1 MAKPVIYE
9 SEGLLVSAVEDPI
22 QNAVFKNP
30 WRNVYWFAR
39 MLINGDKYGAVG
51 KESEFLVQL
60 ASSLRGVLA
69 DPSHSNEFKIELS
82 KGIFK
87 RLVEKRFSKATA
99 KSARVKLFFEDLT
112 NKLLTVDDI
121 GVFVCATESVLVPI
135 NIALTTIPNN
145 DREFTEAIAKTYLDK
160 LGDSGLAT
168 VVGFWDDA
176 GVEGCLNAERVAVL
190 RSFTHLRR
198 DLAHMPELELNLVL
212 TAFMQEFE
220 RRLGQKRK
228 GRAGGSLE
236 DVASFL
242 FDYYGVKA
250 DDKPDHFQADIE
262 VDKWV
267 RCRDKWLIAISCKR
281 TLRERWKQVSAA
293 SSEVLSKYKIK
304 QIWHLVTYDEDLSDD
319 KLALLG
325 GQRHIFYL
333 RVESRKLSEFSNH
346 IGLKSYVRPMSSFIV
361 DLKKEIG

>member
-1 MAKPVIYE
+1 MISDAEIV
-9 SEGLLVSAVEDPI
+9 DPI
-22 QNAVFKNP
+22 QYAIFKNP

-39 MLINGDKYGAVG
+39 MLINVDKYGAVG
-51 KESEFLVQL
+51 KESEFLLQL
-60 ASSLRGVLA
+60 VGGLRTIVAGDQHTDAIRVELAINVL
-69 DPSHSNEFKIELS
+69 NN
-82 KGIFK
+82 
-87 RLVEKRFSKATA
+87 LVEKRFSKATG

-112 NKLLTVDDI
+112 KKLLTIDDI
-121 GVFVCATESVLVPI
+121 NAFVCAAESILVPI
-135 NIALTTIPNN
+135 NLALTTIPSN

-160 LGDSGLAT
+160 LGDAGLAT

-176 GVEGCLNAERVAVL
+176 GVEGCLNAERLAVL
-190 RSFTHLRR
+190 RSFSHLRR
-198 DLAHMPELELNLVL
+198 DLAHMPEIDLNLVL

-242 FDYYGVKA
+242 FSYYGIKA
-250 DDKPDHFQADIE
+250 DNSPEHFQADIE

-267 RCRDKWLIAISCKR
+267 RCKDKWLIAISCKR
-281 TLRERWKQVSAA
+281 TLRERWKQVSSA
-293 SSEVLSKYKIK
+293 SSEVLSKHKIK
-304 QIWHLVTYDEDLSDD
+304 HIWHLVTYDEDLSDD

-333 RVESRKLSEFSNH
+333 RDESRKLREFSDH
-346 IGLKSYVRPMSSFIV
+346 IGLKMYVRPMSAFIA
-361 DLKKEIG
+361 DLKMEIG

>member
-1 MAKPVIYE
+1 MIADAE
-9 SEGLLVSAVEDPI
+9 TEDPI
-22 QNAVFKNP
+22 QKVVFKNP

-39 MLINGDKYGAVG
+39 MLINGDKYGSVG
-51 KESEFLVQL
+51 KESEFLMQL
-60 ASSLRGVLA
+60 AAGLRAVVTEEQRSDSMKVELAISVLK
-69 DPSHSNEFKIELS
+69 N
-82 KGIFK
+82 
-87 RLVEKRFSKATA
+87 LVDKRFSKATG
-99 KSARVKLFFEDLT
+99 KSARVKLFFEDLIK
-112 NKLLTVDDI
+112 KLLTVEDLN
-121 GVFVCATESVLVPI
+121 VFVCAAESILVPI
-135 NIALTTIPNN
+135 NLALTTIPSN

-160 LGDSGLAT
+160 LGDAGLAT

-242 FDYYGVKA
+242 FNYYGVKA
-250 DDKPDHFQADIE
+250 DDRPDHFQADIE

-267 RCRDKWLIAISCKR
+267 RCKDKWLIAISCKR
-281 TLRERWKQVSAA
+281 TLRERWKQVSSA
-293 SSEVLSKYKIK
+293 SSEILSKHRIK

-333 RVESRKLSEFSNH
+333 RDESRKLAEFSGH
-346 IGLKSYVRPMSSFIV
+346 IGLKSYVRPMSAFIT